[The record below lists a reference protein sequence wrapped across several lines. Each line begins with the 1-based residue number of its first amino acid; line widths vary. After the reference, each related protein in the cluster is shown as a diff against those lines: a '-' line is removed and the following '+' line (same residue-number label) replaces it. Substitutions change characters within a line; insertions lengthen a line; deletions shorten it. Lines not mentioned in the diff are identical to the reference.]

1 MSYSS
6 VVKKNNMYIVQKQS
20 GNAYI
25 SSATSA
31 INEAEPKRCI
41 QISNNKFNSKI
52 NTHLLDHGYGATPQ
66 TSYDPLDHSRL
77 SDDSVVSYKGFTQ
90 AADTG
95 ITKYYKVNLSFH
107 FVYNPLFGDIAN
119 KIQLTKLIF
128 FKIKLWLNLIMRIE
142 NVVQ

>member
-31 INEAEPKRCI
+31 INEAVPKHSI
-41 QISNNKFNSKI
+41 QISNHKFNSKI

-95 ITKYYKVNLSFH
+95 ITKYYKVNFTISFVD
-107 FVYNPLFGDIAN
+107 FPLLAMYLPFASI
-119 KIQLTKLIF
+119 LPTKF
-128 FKIKLWLNLIMRIE
+128 N
-142 NVVQ
+142 

>member
-6 VVKKNNMYIVQKQS
+6 VVKKNSMYIVQKQS

-25 SSATSA
+25 SATSA
-31 INEAEPKRCI
+31 INEAVPKHSI
-41 QISNNKFNSKI
+41 QISNHKFNSKI

-95 ITKYYKVNLSFH
+95 ITKYYKVNFTISFVD
-107 FVYNPLFGDIAN
+107 FPLLAMYLPFASI
-119 KIQLTKLIF
+119 LPTKF
-128 FKIKLWLNLIMRIE
+128 N
-142 NVVQ
+142 